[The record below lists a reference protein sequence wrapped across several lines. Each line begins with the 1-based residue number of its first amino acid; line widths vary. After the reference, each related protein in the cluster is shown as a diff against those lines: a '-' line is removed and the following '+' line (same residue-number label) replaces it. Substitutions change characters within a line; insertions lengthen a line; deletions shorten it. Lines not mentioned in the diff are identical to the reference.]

1 MRTLVIRQLGV
12 SIDRLLLKT
21 RFVKDLGIDSMDDV
35 ELVIL
40 TEEPFSIAI
49 ADEDAA
55 QIVTVGHLVQCVKDR
70 TG

>member
-12 SIDRLLLKT
+12 SIDRLLFET
-21 RFVKDLGIDSMDDV
+21 RFVKDLEIDLMDDV